1 MLTSF
6 RSDLAHPYNSMHQVD
21 DKFVNPY
28 NMREPALN
36 PKPVYP
42 YNNGKRPKAVLH
54 REFEHNPYGNKLP
67 WESGPAGA
75 LAKDIK
81 RPDRLQEYRYV
92 VNGDG
97 EVRKWT
103 YDIPKSELR
112 PEQITPDTIEQ
123 FSPLPKPP
131 LSRQRVAQVLIGRQ
145 NHAIQSSFRSILPAG
160 AFHDTVID
168 SRTGQELDVPGVG
181 KASHSEVQCPLGLYM
196 CRDSSC
202 VAHLSYCPGCDAVPM
217 PAFCTL
223 NPPQP
228 SGWKPSLIGCADKA
242 KCGAHVGGGLF
253 LPGEAVTDGGVLGGL
268 A

>member
-1 MLTSF
+1 M
-6 RSDLAHPYNSMHQVD
+6 
-21 DKFVNPY
+21 
-28 NMREPALN
+28 
-36 PKPVYP
+36 
-42 YNNGKRPKAVLH
+42 
-54 REFEHNPYGNKLP
+54 
-67 WESGPAGA
+67 
-75 LAKDIK
+75 
-81 RPDRLQEYRYV
+81 
-92 VNGDG
+92 
-97 EVRKWT
+97 RKWT

-168 SRTGQELDVPGVG
+168 SRTGQELDVPGIPTPSSQPPPHSSLRSIPFLTIATHFFPPTGDTSSSRASFLAAGRHAMRANAGAPRRGRRTARRSTPPLPSPPLPSRAGVG